1 VGQLNDGVGTEQ
13 GWLQWSSN
21 RSRMQM
27 SMAGTRQEAVERG
40 FQRPL
45 LVAAVLSIPT
55 TILEFSSVVEPW
67 PLIGHVLNWLIW
79 FAFLAELITMLSVV
93 PERGRYL
100 LTHPVDLAIVVLTP
114 PFLTSTIQS
123 IRVLRLLRV
132 FRLLRLKPLAEM
144 VFSMD
149 GIRAAAGLAAL
160 TVVVGGA
167 GYAAEENITF
177 GNGLYWAVTT
187 MATVGYGDISPHK
200 TEGKIIAV
208 VVMLVGIGTA
218 TLLIGAVA
226 ERFLAGPVEEV
237 ETTEGD
243 ILEQVRD
250 ISTRLAR
257 LERALQTR
265 SQSS

>member
-1 VGQLNDGVGTEQ
+1 
-13 GWLQWSSN
+13 
-21 RSRMQM
+21 MQM
-27 SMAGTRQEAVERG
+27 SIGAQEVIERR
-40 FQRPL
+40 FEKPL

-55 TILEFSSVVEPW
+55 TILEFSNVAEPW
-67 PLIGHVLNWLIW
+67 PLVGHILNWLIW
-79 FAFLAELITMLSVV
+79 LAFLAELVAMLAVV
-93 PERGRYL
+93 RDRGRYL
-100 LTHPVDLAIVVLTP
+100 LANPIDLAIVILTP
-114 PFLTSTIQS
+114 PFLTSTVQS

-177 GNGLYWAVTT
+177 GDGLYWAITT

-226 ERFLAGPVEEV
+226 ERFLARPVEDL
-237 ETTEGD
+237 ETTEED
-243 ILEQVRD
+243 TLDQVRD
-250 ISTRLAR
+250 ISARLAR

-265 SQSS
+265 APSP